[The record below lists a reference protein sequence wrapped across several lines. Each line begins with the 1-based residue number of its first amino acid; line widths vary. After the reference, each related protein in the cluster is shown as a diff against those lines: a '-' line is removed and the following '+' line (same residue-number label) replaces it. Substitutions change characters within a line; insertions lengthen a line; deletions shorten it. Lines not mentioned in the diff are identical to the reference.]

1 MLYKRIY
8 NQKIELAKFV
18 DDVYIVDTNGK
29 KYLDLIGG
37 SGTNYLYRY
46 GDPKV
51 EEILSSGFKKA
62 LSCTNFL
69 NHQSRE
75 NLSDKLKEMT
85 GLDTALFVC
94 SGSEGNEAAVKLSLK
109 RHYQMGS
116 KNKNIVAYRN
126 GCYFGRTFFSSCAS
140 NNSKYH
146 DFLGDRRTNFVG
158 FDSVFSLENIDLN
171 DVGCVIM
178 ECFSSRE
185 LREITLSE
193 VNFLNTIGAKYDIDL
208 IFDEVKS
215 GMGRTGDFMSYQ
227 KFGLCPDIV
236 VGSKSIA
243 AGLPLQAV
251 MVSKKHVDSVDTSW
265 YSSTTGGNPVFCDLA
280 MYLMESSGI
289 YKKGDLSNPENPKIE
304 KQLNDILADRAHV
317 IRIGDWWNI
326 AGTMDMN
333 KAANGLIEAGVIPY
347 YIGHRYISLLPS
359 RYFSRNHWDE
369 FLDKIKKVIDGQ

>member
-18 DDVYIVDTNGK
+18 DDVYIVDTSGK

-46 GDPKV
+46 GDPKA
-51 EEILSSGFKKA
+51 EEILSNGFKKA

-75 NLSDKLKEMT
+75 VLADKLKEMT

-109 RHYQMGS
+109 RHYQMEKKS
-116 KNKNIVAYRN
+116 KNIVAYRN
-126 GCYFGRTFFSSCAS
+126 GCYFGRTFFSSCSS
-140 NNSKYH
+140 NNLNYH

-158 FDSVFSLENIDLN
+158 FDSAFSLENVDLN
-171 DVGCVIM
+171 DVSCVIM

-185 LREITLSE
+185 LKKISSSE
-193 VNFLNTIGAKYDIDL
+193 VSFLNTISQKYDIDL

-227 KFGLCPDIV
+227 KFGLHPDIV

-251 MVSKKHVDSVDTSW
+251 MVSKKHVDFIDTNW

-280 MYLMESSGI
+280 MYLMDSSGI
-289 YKKGDLSNPENPKIE
+289 CKKGDLSNPDNFEIE
-304 KQLNDILADRAHV
+304 KQLHSVFAGRASI

-326 AGTMDMN
+326 V
-333 KAANGLIEAGVIPY
+333 EAEDTKGIASSLVENGVIPY
-347 YIGHRYISLLPS
+347 YIGKNYISLLPS
-359 RYFSRNHWDE
+359 RYFTSKHWDE
-369 FLDKIKKVIDGQ
+369 FFCKIEKVMNGK